1 MSNIQFES
9 NSPFSELALGTGFAG
24 RATTWLGS
32 AITALDDAIATDRE
46 MNGVGEEVSLTLSA
60 RQADHLS
67 LGLLMLHRHFKAQ
80 AQAA

>member
-1 MSNIQFES
+1 MSYENFES
-9 NSPFSELALGTGFAG
+9 NSPFVDLALGAGFAD

-46 MNGVGEEVSLTLSA
+46 MNGAGEEVSLTLSA

-67 LGLLMLHRHFKAQ
+67 LGLLMLYRHFKAQ
-80 AQAA
+80 TAQQ